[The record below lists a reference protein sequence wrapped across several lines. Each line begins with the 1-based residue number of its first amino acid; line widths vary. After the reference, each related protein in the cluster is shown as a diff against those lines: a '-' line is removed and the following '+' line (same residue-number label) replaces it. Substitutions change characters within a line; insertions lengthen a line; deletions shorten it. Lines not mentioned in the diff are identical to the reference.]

1 MALCTAGITHFIM
14 VNNAEERRQVKQLSP
29 VPVEEAGITVSA
41 CSDLILEDGHCL
53 ECHHKP
59 LFSKATQSFP
69 PEEDNCSPR

>member
-29 VPVEEAGITVSA
+29 IPEEEEAWITVSA
-41 CSDLILEDGHCL
+41 CSDLILDNGHCL

-59 LFSKATQSFP
+59 VF
-69 PEEDNCSPR
+69 